1 MAITA
6 NELKN
11 NLEKYLLYA
20 TKKDIFITKDGKIVA
35 KLTSPYQNK
44 IDIAESLFGCI
55 SDSGIASK

>member
-55 SDSGIASK
+55 SDFGIASK

>member
-44 IDIAESLFGCI
+44 IDIAESLFCCI
-55 SDSGIASK
+55 SDFGIASK